1 MILQFLEK
9 IPNVPAIGI
18 PPLHIPHLGCKH
30 AECTRQ
36 KNNQNQTKEEAQ
48 TIHKYQANLRVH
60 RKNSKQSQ
68 NYTLSETEWIRM
80 HQNDKKLVINNILN
94 AQSQREKDQSKNILT
109 QFYLVSSGQ
118 DPILCCTTTKAHPPQ
133 TCATAQGNANLLSVK
148 NYLKIS
154 KIIY

>member
-1 MILQFLEK
+1 MRPQLGFHPCIFLIWVVSMLNAQGKK
-9 IPNVPAIGI
+9 IIRI
-18 PPLHIPHLGCKH
+18 
-30 AECTRQ
+30 RQ
-36 KNNQNQTKEEAQ
+36 KEEAQ
-48 TIHKYQANLRVH
+48 TIHKYQTNLRVH

-80 HQNDKKLVINNILN
+80 HQKDKKLVINILN

-109 QFYLVSSGQ
+109 QFYLIPSGQ
-118 DPILCCTTTKAHPPQ
+118 DPILCCTTTKAYPCQ
-133 TCATAQGNANLLSVK
+133 TCATTQGNVNLLSVK